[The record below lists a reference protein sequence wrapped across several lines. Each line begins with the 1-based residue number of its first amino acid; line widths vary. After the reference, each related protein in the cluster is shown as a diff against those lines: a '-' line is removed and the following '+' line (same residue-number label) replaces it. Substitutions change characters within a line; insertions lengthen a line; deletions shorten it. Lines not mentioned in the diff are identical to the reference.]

1 MVKRATQRK
10 EMEKSNLQL
19 QGMTHTYAYAD
30 KKSQKTL
37 KYLKNAFRNKKFE
50 RNRLK
55 KIPNGPKKS
64 LARSG
69 SGKAPRFSLVENAGQ
84 S

>member
-19 QGMTHTYAYAD
+19 QGMSHTQAYAD
-30 KKSQKTL
+30 KNPEKWDSNQKLL
-37 KYLKNAFRNKKFE
+37 KYSKNAFRNKKFE

-69 SGKAPRFSLVENAGQ
+69 SGKAPRF
-84 S
+84 